1 MDLQGIIPGA
11 FEQKNIIYL
20 IKIHLA
26 GAIKCIK
33 PKWIKPYSPAYK
45 YLELRHV
52 RLKYHCR
59 KNVNKR
65 KDGIILKLI
74 Q

>member
-33 PKWIKPYSPAYK
+33 PMCLNFLDAPSFFISLSCPTFF
-45 YLELRHV
+45 
-52 RLKYHCR
+52 
-59 KNVNKR
+59 
-65 KDGIILKLI
+65 
-74 Q
+74 